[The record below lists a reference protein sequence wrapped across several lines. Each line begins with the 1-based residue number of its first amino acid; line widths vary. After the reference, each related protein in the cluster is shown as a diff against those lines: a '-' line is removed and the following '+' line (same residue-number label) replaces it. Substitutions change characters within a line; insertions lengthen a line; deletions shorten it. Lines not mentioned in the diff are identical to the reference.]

1 MQIDMHWLR
10 ENFAR
15 FNTRYFSDTLPVPR
29 FHVGRSR
36 TRLGTMSFKRRTRP
50 LGRTQLYDFA
60 ISMSNFYD
68 QSENQ
73 FQSVLLHE
81 MIHLS
86 IACSGIK
93 DTAPHGVVFR
103 GMMQRLNREGWDIRV
118 MTSTKGYKK
127 SCTGAGAAIRQY
139 LVLAIETHDGRRYL
153 SSVNPKFARD
163 IHARLHSAREITHHA
178 WFTTSDSWFEDMPK
192 VRSLRGRRVSAEV
205 YADKTAAMT
214 PVSF

>member
-1 MQIDMHWLR
+1 MQIDMGWLR

-29 FHVGRSR
+29 FHVGHSR
-36 TRLGTMSFKRRTRP
+36 TRLGSMSFKRKVQPFGRTRH
-50 LGRTQLYDFA
+50 YDFS
-60 ISMSNFYD
+60 ISLSNFYD
-68 QSENQ
+68 QTEYQ

-93 DTAPHGVVFR
+93 DTSPHGVVFR
-103 GMMQRLNREGWDIRV
+103 GMMQRLNREGWNIRV

-127 SCTGAGAAIRQY
+127 AHAGSTTVISQY
-139 LVLAIETHDGRRYL
+139 LVLAIETRDGYHFL
-153 SSVNPKFARD
+153 SSVNPKFAREL
-163 IHARLHSAREITHHA
+163 HAKLHSAREITHFA
-178 WFTTSDSWFEDMPK
+178 WFTTSDHWFEDMPK
-192 VRSLRGRRVSAEV
+192 VRSLRGRRVTPEV
-205 YADKTAAMT
+205 YTDKTAAMT